1 MQIRSTCAACLCTVK
16 GINAPFEPLLRTL
29 MNTDD
34 IDPEETAEW
43 RDALLSLIGSQGPE
57 RARQI
62 LDELARVARQH
73 RTGWQPELNT
83 PYMNTIAVDDQPVFP
98 GDLATEERLVAIM
111 RWNALAMVV
120 RANQAYGEL
129 GGHIASYASVAD
141 LFETGFHH
149 FFHARTEQHKG
160 DLVFF
165 QPHSA
170 PGVYARAFLE
180 GRLTESDLMHY
191 RQEITAPDSGAR
203 AGDEREREG
212 GEKEREVIGMLD
224 KGLG

>member
-1 MQIRSTCAACLCTVK
+1 MHLLNPLIARAGTRSRHR
-16 GINAPFEPLLRTL
+16 PR
-29 MNTDD
+29 
-34 IDPEETAEW
+34 ETAEW
-43 RDALLSLIGSQGPE
+43 REALLTLIGTQGPD

-62 LDELARVARQH
+62 LDELANVARKQ

-149 FFHARTEQHKG
+149 FFHARTAQHQG

-165 QPHSA
+165 SRTVHQGSMPA
-170 PGVYARAFLE
+170 LFWKAA
-180 GRLTESDLMHY
+180 
-191 RQEITAPDSGAR
+191 
-203 AGDEREREG
+203 
-212 GEKEREVIGMLD
+212 
-224 KGLG
+224 